1 MKLLGIGLAGCSFSM
16 WPVLIIAIY
25 NNDNDQGGEPNQF
38 SATPLENI
46 GFRRLNICFRRQK
59 AN

>member
-25 NNDNDQGGEPNQF
+25 NNDNDQFLHYVYQLGTYMHLVA
-38 SATPLENI
+38 SAYSPCYSE
-46 GFRRLNICFRRQK
+46 
-59 AN
+59 